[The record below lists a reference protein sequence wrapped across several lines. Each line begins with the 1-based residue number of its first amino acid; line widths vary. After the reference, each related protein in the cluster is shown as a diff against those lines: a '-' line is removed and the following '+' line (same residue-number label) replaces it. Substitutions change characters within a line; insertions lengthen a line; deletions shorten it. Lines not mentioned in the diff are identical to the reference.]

1 MFSFVERATT
11 RTFMRVL
18 VIALAAALL
27 CGSLPVVLL
36 AREVDKTPCELPG
49 DGEGVGGYKNYE
61 FDDAPSPVSGHQVIL
76 PARQDGTQVAVR
88 LRLRRVILIVQF
100 YLAMHK

>member
-11 RTFMRVL
+11 RTFVRVL

-36 AREVDKTPCELPG
+36 AREIDKTPCELPG
-49 DGEGVGGYKNYE
+49 DADGVGGYKNFE
-61 FDDAPSPVSGHQVIL
+61 FESAPSAGLNRTPGDPLEQHRKSNTVVVC
-76 PARQDGTQVAVR
+76 ARHAV
-88 LRLRRVILIVQF
+88 LLIQF
-100 YLAMHK
+100 YLATRK